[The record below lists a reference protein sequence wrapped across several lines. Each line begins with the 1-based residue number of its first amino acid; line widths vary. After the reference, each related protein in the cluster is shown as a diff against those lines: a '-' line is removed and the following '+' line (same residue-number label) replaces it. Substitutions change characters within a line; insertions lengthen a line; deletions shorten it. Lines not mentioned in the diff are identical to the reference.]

1 MDAKGYFVFEDYSS
15 FEEVDD
21 EPSQPAKKRAAN
33 PPTIQKPKPAAKPQN
48 QP

>member
-1 MDAKGYFVFEDYSS
+1 MDKDGYFVNEDYSS

-21 EPSQPAKKRAAN
+21 VPSQPAKKRAAN
-33 PPTIQKPKPAAKPQN
+33 PPTIQKAKPAAKPQK